1 MHRKPDITEFM
12 PFLTYMSNRDA
23 SIFIII
29 HELHPPKTEA
39 LPEAMG
45 GVRGGVLFFIDEEVG
60 HGSFWYFGS

>member
-1 MHRKPDITEFM
+1 
-12 PFLTYMSNRDA
+12 MSNRDA